1 MNELLR
7 YLRDFEYLIYIII
20 GGFTV
25 WHIRKFFLAWEE
37 LRAAAFG
44 LEKESAQLRLNRSAA
59 LLVVLLFLGTAE
71 FGLVSFIIPSMPNAN
86 PLPTAT
92 LDLLASPTTTISP
105 VEETAVPAVQE
116 TPLPGTAIVQA
127 GCVPEV
133 LMITYPENNTTVSGI
148 IEIEGT
154 VNIPDFGFYKFE
166 ISAANT
172 NNWLTVQAG
181 DSPKEDEM
189 LGFWD
194 TTQLQAG
201 NYYLRLVAK
210 TNLMTPYHRVSGKA
224 CCCKRRP
231 RPATPR

>member
-7 YLRDFEYLIYIII
+7 YLKDFEYLIYIII

-25 WHIRKFFLAWEE
+25 WHIRKFFIAWEE

-86 PLPTAT
+86 PIPTAT

-105 VEETAVPAVQE
+105 VEETAVLAVQE

-154 VNIPDFGFYKFE
+154 VDIPDFGFYKFE
-166 ISAANT
+166 ISSPNSGT
-172 NNWLTVQAG
+172 WLTIQAG
-181 DSPKEDEM
+181 DAPKSEEM

-194 TTQLQAG
+194 TTQLDPG
-201 NYYLRLVAK
+201 NYSLRLVVIDNQGVPNEPCAVD
-210 TNLMTPYHRVSGKA
+210 LYVEMMDE
-224 CCCKRRP
+224 
-231 RPATPR
+231 

>member
-7 YLRDFEYLIYIII
+7 YLKDFEYLIYLII

-44 LEKESAQLRLNRSAA
+44 LEKESAQLSLNRSAA

-105 VEETAVPAVQE
+105 VEETAVLAIQE

-166 ISAANT
+166 ISSPNSDT
-172 NNWLTVQAG
+172 WLTIQAG
-181 DSPKEDEM
+181 DVPKNEEM

-194 TTQLQAG
+194 TSQLDPG
-201 NYYLRLVAK
+201 NYSLRLVVIDNQGVPNEPCAVDLYVE
-210 TNLMTPYHRVSGKA
+210 LMDE
-224 CCCKRRP
+224 
-231 RPATPR
+231 

>member
-1 MNELLR
+1 MNDLLR
-7 YLRDFEYLIYIII
+7 YLKDFEYLIYIII

-25 WHIRKFFLAWEE
+25 WHIRKFFIAWEE

-105 VEETAVPAVQE
+105 AEESAVPVVQE

-166 ISAANT
+166 ISSPNSGT
-172 NNWLTVQAG
+172 WLTIQAG
-181 DSPKEDEM
+181 DAPKSDEM

-194 TTQLQAG
+194 TTQLDPG
-201 NYYLRLVAK
+201 NYSLRLVVIDNQGLPNEPCAVD
-210 TNLMTPYHRVSGKA
+210 LYVEMMDE
-224 CCCKRRP
+224 
-231 RPATPR
+231 